1 MVTFRCNYFSKFD
14 KMNKKGIFLILI
26 SVIISL
32 SPFGQAR
39 KLLRFNEVMVQ
50 NDSNYID
57 QLGNRTAWFEV
68 FNSSYASVGMEQM
81 FITTVDAHKAISDY
95 NDVPAAKKKEVMQEF
110 CKNNPDVA
118 YEIPRGDA
126 DTKVAPRTHVVFF
139 ADGNSTTGALHVSF
153 KLTPGKENDLYL
165 YDVNGDLVSF
175 VKVPATLKANNA
187 FGAITESYWSK
198 KSELDK
204 YKQALSTDDPN
215 ALWTLTASQWEVRD
229 GSNDNVAITP
239 MKYNASV
246 VNLNVEKFAKG
257 DPNGTTLT
265 LIAMGIVFSA
275 LLLLFIVFWL
285 FGQANSLAE
294 RKHSGNE
301 DAVADDAP
309 VQEVQAAADDDMA
322 VVAICMAM
330 YQHLNAHDEESGVLT
345 FDRNADTAW
354 SSKANMMC
362 PTPNRK

>member
-32 SPFGQAR
+32 SSFGQAR

-153 KLTPGKENDLYL
+153 KLTPGKENDL
-165 YDVNGDLVSF
+165 
-175 VKVPATLKANNA
+175 
-187 FGAITESYWSK
+187 
-198 KSELDK
+198 
-204 YKQALSTDDPN
+204 
-215 ALWTLTASQWEVRD
+215 
-229 GSNDNVAITP
+229 
-239 MKYNASV
+239 
-246 VNLNVEKFAKG
+246 
-257 DPNGTTLT
+257 
-265 LIAMGIVFSA
+265 
-275 LLLLFIVFWL
+275 
-285 FGQANSLAE
+285 
-294 RKHSGNE
+294 
-301 DAVADDAP
+301 
-309 VQEVQAAADDDMA
+309 
-322 VVAICMAM
+322 
-330 YQHLNAHDEESGVLT
+330 
-345 FDRNADTAW
+345 
-354 SSKANMMC
+354 
-362 PTPNRK
+362 